1 MKKIINIILCLLIL
15 AAIIVLGVIIFR
27 YYQYQKNS
35 NEAVEVVAQI
45 EKEFEEV
52 TQTDAEQ
59 GNQKVEV
66 EYKGYKVVGI
76 IEIPKINIKYPI
88 LNKTNDDSMQYSIT
102 KFAGGEVNSIG
113 NFVVA
118 GHNYIVGSM
127 FGKVKQLEIGDQ
139 IKLTDLYNNTIT
151 YEIFDIYSVDPNDT
165 SILEAEE
172 ENVREVTL
180 ITCTKGHIERLITKA
195 REVNSQK

>member
-1 MKKIINIILCLLIL
+1 MKRIINIFIIILIL
-15 AAIIVLGVIIFR
+15 AAIIVFGVIIYR
-27 YYQYQKNS
+27 YSQYQKNS
-35 NEAVEVVAQI
+35 EEAIEVVAQI
-45 EKEFEEV
+45 EKEFEE
-52 TQTDAEQ
+52 TSGTEQ
-59 GNQKVEV
+59 KIET

-118 GHNYIVGSM
+118 GHNYLDGSM
-127 FGKVKQLEIGDQ
+127 FGKVKQLEIGDE

-165 SILEAEE
+165 SILESVQ
-172 ENVREVTL
+172 ENTREVTL
-180 ITCTKGHIERLITKA
+180 ITCTKGHVERLITKA
-195 REVNSQK
+195 REKVS